1 MNNRVVITGMGAIT
15 PVGNTVEDFWM
26 SLCSGKNG
34 VDKITKFDVSDFSTQ
49 IAACVKDF
57 NPEDYMD
64 KKRSQ
69 KNGQIYPFC
78 CSSCQYGNGRCG
90 AQHG

>member
-15 PVGNTVEDFWM
+15 PLEIQLKILDVPM
-26 SLCSGKNG
+26 QRKNG

-57 NPEDYMD
+57 NPEIIWI
-64 KKRSQ
+64 KR
-69 KNGQIYPFC
+69 KPEEWTDIPILL
-78 CSSCQYGNGRCG
+78 
-90 AQHG
+90 